1 MCDINDIKG
10 YISSPYLDKAY
21 LLAILENEPTWLSG
35 SYILSLHKRRGV
47 LPEYAQVLAD
57 AAEHI
62 KAIPKLALLTRV
74 IYHIL
79 GEKEPYRKAFTSLEL
94 PKHQREE
101 DRIAYDCFLAIAVC
115 AHLESSWLQLERRG
129 VEAEV
134 IRNTLL
140 WLERLLREGSIKNGR
155 TCLDKEHFA
164 AYSLTIYVKHLM
176 IGRLRFEIEE
186 NAERPVR
193 IYTNRNGEIKV
204 LMDSVMLHKSGNIL
218 GTLGYSD
225 GAGAFHADIT
235 ETDTEYVGYTV
246 NPLTD
251 TVRREAVVLKKS
263 EWRELY
269 RKGDTLIKI
278 HIPYGGRL
286 DKELCQNAYAR
297 ARDIFKRCFSEYDIR
312 GFTTCCWMLSP
323 ELSDILA
330 PDANIIAFK
339 KDYTVF
345 PALSSGMDV
354 FLYVYGIEA
363 GDIEEIDIEALPD
376 DNTLRRGIKE
386 KLKSGLYINQFNGY
400 MPL

>member
-1 MCDINDIKG
+1 MIDDDIINLRMAEKILEKFFHVTCLQSGIEALSLLQNQSFDLILLDIHMPG
-10 YISSPYLDKAY
+10 MDGFALLDK
-21 LLAILENEPTWLSG
+21 LKSIPNTKEIPVIFLS
-35 SYILSLHKRRGV
+35 
-47 LPEYAQVLAD
+47 AD
-57 AAEHI
+57 
-62 KAIPKLALLTRV
+62 
-74 IYHIL
+74 
-79 GEKEPYRKAFTSLEL
+79 
-94 PKHQREE
+94 
-101 DRIAYDCFLAIAVC
+101 
-115 AHLESSWLQLERRG
+115 
-129 VEAEV
+129 
-134 IRNTLL
+134 
-140 WLERLLREGSIKNGR
+140 
-155 TCLDKEHFA
+155 
-164 AYSLTIYVKHLM
+164 
-176 IGRLRFEIEE
+176 
-186 NAERPVR
+186 
-193 IYTNRNGEIKV
+193 
-204 LMDSVMLHKSGNIL
+204 
-218 GTLGYSD
+218 
-225 GAGAFHADIT
+225 T